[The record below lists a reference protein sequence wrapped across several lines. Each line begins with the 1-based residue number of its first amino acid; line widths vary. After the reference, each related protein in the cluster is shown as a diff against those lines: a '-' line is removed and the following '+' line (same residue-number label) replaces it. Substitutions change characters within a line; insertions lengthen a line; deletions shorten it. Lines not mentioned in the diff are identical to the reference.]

1 MLVSPGTYFVACRVS
16 GGEHKLVEASAFA
29 QPPDASAGSSRSG
42 AASSGSRAAESE
54 RCTLSASG
62 TASGMTSW
70 LISGGACPVEL
81 VEVDGHTDDVW
92 VDGHTLPESALDT
105 GFLDDGPGSSV
116 TFYTPRRRKC
126 RLLQRIRPAG
136 ERVHLLYEVVDGVA
150 MLKPRAEPGEL
161 RKHMQAL
168 QSAAVAASSR
178 SLLE

>member
-1 MLVSPGTYFVACRVS
+1 MLVSSGTYFVACRVA
-16 GGEHKLVEASAFA
+16 GGEHKLVEASEFA
-29 QPPDASAGSSRSG
+29 QLHDSDQDGSRSG
-42 AASSGSRAAESE
+42 AAASDTRATQGE

-92 VDGHTLPESALDT
+92 VDGHTLPESTLET

-116 TFYTPRRRKC
+116 EFYTPRRRQCK
-126 RLLQRIRPAG
+126 LLQRIRPSG
-136 ERVHLLYEVVDGVA
+136 ERVHLLYEIVDGVA
-150 MLKPRAEPGEL
+150 MLKPRAESAEL

-178 SLLE
+178 SLLG